1 MNKIKIQLIYILL
14 IFTSCASTQ
23 NLTENQAIEIAES
36 YVIEQGYSN
45 KKINLKKTKIDSDI
59 LDQYKTLE
67 KVAELRHNLL
77 NSKAIYSKKTEN
89 GWIIVFE
96 YKNEKFNEIQNEI
109 RFGKSVLISEN
120 GKEIKMFH
128 ENIGF
133 E

>member
-1 MNKIKIQLIYILL
+1 M